1 MTVDVDRANITY
13 SPADNSVGPN
23 FTWSNSIS
31 RNIRGRKRKN
41 WTASQ
46 PTKSTPTAMMPMT
59 SASIVPSLNASAGAA
74 FAKPELFKFG
84 VATRLVLKSCLR
96 ELEQ

>member
-1 MTVDVDRANITY
+1 MVEQYQPEYPRQEEKKLDCKPADKEHPNGDDADDQRVDR
-13 SPADNSVGPN
+13 
-23 FTWSNSIS
+23 
-31 RNIRGRKRKN
+31 
-41 WTASQ
+41 
-46 PTKSTPTAMMPMT
+46 
-59 SASIVPSLNASAGAA
+59 PSLNASAGAA